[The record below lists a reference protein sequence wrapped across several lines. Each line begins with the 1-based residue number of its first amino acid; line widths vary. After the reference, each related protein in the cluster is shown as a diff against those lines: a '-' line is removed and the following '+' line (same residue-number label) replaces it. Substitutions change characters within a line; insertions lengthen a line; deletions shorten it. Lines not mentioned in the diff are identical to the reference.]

1 MNNRKIFAL
10 VLLTAAFGAAAV
22 TGGETSIYLFTMDD
36 IDGNPV
42 AFESFKGKVILVVNT
57 ASKCGL
63 TPQYEALQA
72 LYAKYRDRGLV
83 VLGFPANNFRG
94 QEPGSNEEIK
104 EFCSTKY
111 GVEFPMFSKIS
122 VLGDDIHPLYRY
134 LTSGAGN
141 ADLAGDITW
150 NFEKFL
156 FDRSGRVAARY
167 SPRTKPDAE
176 EVVKA
181 IETLLEAE

>member
-1 MNNRKIFAL
+1 MNSKYVALALSFAL
-10 VLLTAAFGAAAV
+10 AGAPALAAA
-22 TGGETSIYLFTMDD
+22 ESSIYSFTMDD
-36 IDGNPV
+36 IDGRPV
-42 AFESFKGKVILVVNT
+42 ALETFKGKVLLVVNT
-57 ASKCGL
+57 ASRCGL
-63 TPQYEALQA
+63 TPQYEGLQA
-72 LYAKYRDRGLV
+72 LYEKYRDRGLV

-122 VLGDDIHPLYRY
+122 VLGDDMHPLYKY
-134 LTSGAGN
+134 LTGGAGSV
-141 ADLAGDITW
+141 DLAGDITW

-156 FDRSGRVAARY
+156 FDRNGRLAARF
-167 SPRTKPDAE
+167 SPRTKPDSE

-181 IETLLEAE
+181 IEGLLEGE

>member
-1 MNNRKIFAL
+1 MNSRHVAL
-10 VLLTAAFGAAAV
+10 VLSLVLTGALALAAA
-22 TGGETSIYLFTMDD
+22 ETSIHSFTMDD
-36 IDGNPV
+36 IDGRPV
-42 AFESFKGKVILVVNT
+42 SLGTFKGQVLLVVNT
-57 ASKCGL
+57 ASRCGL
-63 TPQYEALQA
+63 TPQYEGLQA
-72 LYAKYRDRGLV
+72 LYEKYRDRGLA

-104 EFCSTKY
+104 EFCATKY

-122 VLGDDIHPLYRY
+122 VLGDDMHPLYKY

-141 ADLAGDITW
+141 AGLAGDITW

-156 FDRSGRVAARY
+156 FDRNGRVAARFP
-167 SPRTKPDAE
+167 PRTKPDAE

-181 IETLLEAE
+181 IETLLEDK

>member
-1 MNNRKIFAL
+1 MTKNSIALALLFAL
-10 VLLTAAFGAAAV
+10 AGAAALAAA
-22 TGGETSIYLFTMDD
+22 ETSIYSFTMDD
-36 IDGNPV
+36 IDGKPV
-42 AFESFKGKVILVVNT
+42 SLETFKGKVLLVVNT

-63 TPQYEALQA
+63 TPQYEGLQA
-72 LYAKYRDRGLV
+72 LYDKYRGQGLV
-83 VLGFPANNFRG
+83 ILGFPANNFRG

-111 GVEFPMFSKIS
+111 GVDFLLFSKIS
-122 VLGDDIHPLYRY
+122 VLGEDIHPLYKY

-156 FDRSGRVAARY
+156 FDWNGRISARFA
-167 SPRTKPDAE
+167 PRTKPDSE
-176 EVVKA
+176 EIVKA
-181 IETLLEAE
+181 IEALLKN

>member
-1 MNNRKIFAL
+1 VIIFVA
-10 VLLTAAFGAAAV
+10 
-22 TGGETSIYLFTMDD
+22 TGTVEVKSIFSFSVDD
-36 IDGNPV
+36 IDGKPV
-42 AFESFKGKVILVVNT
+42 ALQAFKGNVLLVVNT

-63 TPQYEALQA
+63 TPQYEGLQA
-72 LYAKYRDRGLV
+72 LYRKYKDQGLV
-83 VLGFPANNFRG
+83 ILGFPANNFRG

-104 EFCSTKY
+104 EFCSVKF

-122 VLGDDIHPLYRY
+122 VLGEDMHPLYKY

-141 ADLAGDITW
+141 PEFAGDITW

-156 FDRSGRVAARY
+156 FDRKGAISARFP
-167 SPRTKPDAE
+167 PRTKPESE

-181 IETLLEAE
+181 IESLLQKE